1 MWVSTHSM
9 TKLRKKG
16 PLGKETPAQMEKRH
30 NRLRGNS
37 SLQNSI
43 SKSKCGDP
51 HIKEIKKEELMQ
63 SSAGLEKANPAHLL
77 AEPEANPRVRQ
88 RNPP

>member
-1 MWVSTHSM
+1 MGFLEQASLPDESERPVVWMWVSTHSM

-37 SLQNSI
+37 GLQNSI
-43 SKSKCGDP
+43 SKSKWGDP
-51 HIKEIKKEELMQ
+51 HIKEIKRK
-63 SSAGLEKANPAHLL
+63 N
-77 AEPEANPRVRQ
+77 
-88 RNPP
+88 